1 MELHPSAIHFLQVI
15 QVEKRYSPNTYEAYK
30 NDLQQFSA
38 FLHRQYEKDDL
49 RMATH
54 TEIRSWMVEM
64 MQEKITP
71 RSINRKIS
79 TLKSFYKLMM
89 RRGEVKKNPL
99 AKVQTPKTS
108 KRLPVFVEQTGIDQ
122 LLNNVTFA
130 EGYEGALDRL
140 IIELLYGTGM
150 RRSELLN
157 LKESDV
163 DSYNSQIK
171 VLGKGNKERLIPLH
185 PQLVGSIK
193 KFIETKR
200 SEIEVQEGSYLLV
213 TTKGKK
219 LSAPIVYNCV
229 KKHLSLVTTIDKRS
243 PHVMRHTF
251 ATHLLNNGADIN
263 AVKELLGHSSLA
275 ATQVYTHN
283 TIEKLKAVYAK
294 AHPKA

>member
-30 NDLQQFSA
+30 NDLEQFSA

-185 PQLVGSIK
+185 PQLLASIK

-213 TTKGKK
+213 NTKGKK

>member
-15 QVEKRYSPNTYEAYK
+15 QVEKRYSVNTYEAYK
-30 NDLQQFSA
+30 NDLEQFSA
-38 FLHRQYEKDDL
+38 FLQRQYDKDDL

-130 EGYEGALDRL
+130 EGYEGALDKL

-157 LKESDV
+157 LKESDI
-163 DSYNSQIK
+163 DSYNSQVK

-185 PQLVGSIK
+185 PQLLASIK

-200 SEIEVQEGSYLLV
+200 SEIEVQDGSYLLV
-213 TTKGKK
+213 NTKGKK